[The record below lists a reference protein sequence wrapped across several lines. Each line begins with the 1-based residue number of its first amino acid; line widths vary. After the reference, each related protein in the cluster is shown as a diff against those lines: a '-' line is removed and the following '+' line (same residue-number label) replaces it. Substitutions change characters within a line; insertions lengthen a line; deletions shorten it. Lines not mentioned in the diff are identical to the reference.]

1 MADMKSVQVRFSP
14 EQLKRIDESVEKG
27 EYPSRS
33 EFIRD
38 AVRKAEMIRTL
49 KDLRELVEDEE
60 LTPEDLIES
69 GKETRKEIY
78 EEMFEGK
85 R

>member
-14 EQLKRIDESVEKG
+14 EQLKRIDEFVEKG

-49 KDLRELVEDEE
+49 KDLRELMEDEE
-60 LTPEDLIES
+60 ITPEDLIES

-78 EEMFEGK
+78 KEMFEGK

>member
-1 MADMKSVQVRFSP
+1 MADMKSVQVRFPP
-14 EQLKRIDESVEKG
+14 EELKRIDKLVKKG

-49 KDLRELVEDEE
+49 KDLRELMKDENVS
-60 LTPEDLIES
+60 PEDLIES
-69 GKETRKEIY
+69 GKETRDKIY
-78 EEMFEGK
+78 KEMFEGN

>member
-1 MADMKSVQVRFSP
+1 MKSVQVRFSP
-14 EQLKRIDESVEKG
+14 EQLKRIDELVEKG

-49 KDLRELVEDEE
+49 KDLRELMEDEE
-60 LTPEDLIES
+60 ITPEDLIES

>member
-1 MADMKSVQVRFSP
+1 MKSVQVRFPP
-14 EQLKRIDESVEKG
+14 EELKRIDELVEKG

-49 KDLRELVEDEE
+49 KDLRELMEDEE
-60 LTPEDLIES
+60 ITPEDLIEG

>member
-1 MADMKSVQVRFSP
+1 MKSVQVRFPP
-14 EQLKRIDESVEKG
+14 EELKRIDELVEKG

-49 KDLRELVEDEE
+49 KDLRELMEDEE
-60 LTPEDLIES
+60 ITLEDLIEN

-85 R
+85 K

>member
-14 EQLKRIDESVEKG
+14 EQLKRIDEFVEKG

-49 KDLRELVEDEE
+49 KDLRELMEDEE
-60 LTPEDLIES
+60 ITLEDLIEN

-78 EEMFEGK
+78 
-85 R
+85 

>member
-1 MADMKSVQVRFSP
+1 MADMKSVQVRFPP
-14 EQLKRIDESVEKG
+14 EELKRIDELVKKG

-49 KDLRELVEDEE
+49 KELRGLMEDEDM
-60 LTPEDLIES
+60 TVEDLIES
-69 GKETRKEIY
+69 GKETREKIY

-85 R
+85 K

>member
-49 KDLRELVEDEE
+49 KDLRELMEDEE
-60 LTPEDLIES
+60 ITPEDLIES

>member
-14 EQLKRIDESVEKG
+14 EQLKRIDEFVEKG

-49 KDLRELVEDEE
+49 KDLRELMEDEE
-60 LTPEDLIES
+60 ITLEDLIEN

-85 R
+85 K

>member
-1 MADMKSVQVRFSP
+1 MKSVQVRFSP
-14 EQLKRIDESVEKG
+14 EQLKRIDEFVEKG

-49 KDLRELVEDEE
+49 KDLRELMEDEE
-60 LTPEDLIES
+60 ITLEDLIEN

-85 R
+85 K